1 MNNGIEP
8 SREIPR
14 VTYPE
19 IFLDEFYAPMC
30 GKVVDS
36 AAAKVIHDHDLA
48 ADADHMIDKMGTY
61 KSGTA
66 GD

>member
-14 VTYPE
+14 VTCPE

-36 AAAKVIHDHDLA
+36 ATAKVVDDHNLVA
-48 ADADHMIDKMGTY
+48 EAQQ
-61 KSGTA
+61 
-66 GD
+66 